1 MKKAKQNN
9 KTLKLLGKISVVVII
24 LLLSLISFAGI
35 YVKDKNAMKNVIP
48 EYKLGTDLYG
58 ARNILV
64 KVDDSTTTK
73 KYDSNGNL
81 VENSSEKDENNENI
95 TEVEEKVNSDELRTA
110 ENYETVKNIIEARLK
125 YMNVEDYLLRFDEST
140 GNISLEVPEDSST
153 DYIAQYTITKG
164 EFKIVDN
171 DTSEVLLSNADLKEA
186 KVQYST
192 STSGT
197 TVYLTIEFNKDAV
210 EKLKN
215 ISNTYISSTDAEGK
229 TTTKK
234 VKMTLDDSTIISTY
248 FQEEISTGII
258 QLSMGTS
265 TNTSEIQSNIQSA
278 SNMAVLLNTEPM
290 PLTYTMET
298 NRFVYSD
305 ITAETLKIV
314 IVGLCI
320 VALIM
325 AICMVIKFKKNGLM
339 GVIADIGFTAVLLL
353 AIRYGNVEISLAGI
367 FAIAIAVIVEYIV
380 TGLILNE
387 YSKKCEKE
395 ILIKN
400 IKHLMGRIAI
410 CLVPFV
416 VMAVTFAL
424 ISWEEIASIGMILFW
439 AIIIMIIYN
448 TLMLVLKIFESNNG
462 NEKNKKE
469 SNHDS
474 KKTTMKK
481 VIQILLICLIIA
493 GTIVTATV
501 GFNVGLKYSEH
512 DEISI
517 NVGSK
522 FNVADIKATAKEV
535 FGNSNVLVQQV
546 ELYKDM
552 VQITVKE
559 ATEEQITTLKDKINE
574 KYKIENQLT
583 DIKVVHIPNVRL
595 RNIIKPYILPLS
607 IVSIITIVFAMI
619 AFRKLGVLRVAYEMA
634 ISIVAPQAIL
644 ASFYAVTRIPVNR
657 LTTIIAI
664 MIFIISITLP
674 MVKLDKEKEDKL
686 NKDKKYNKI

>member
-81 VENSSEKDENNENI
+81 VENSSDKDENNENI

-140 GNISLEVPEDSST
+140 GNISLEVPENSST

-265 TNTSEIQSNIQSA
+265 TNISEIQSNIQSA
-278 SNMAVLLNTEPM
+278 SNMAVLLNIDPM

-474 KKTTMKK
+474 KK
-481 VIQILLICLIIA
+481 
-493 GTIVTATV
+493 
-501 GFNVGLKYSEH
+501 
-512 DEISI
+512 
-517 NVGSK
+517 
-522 FNVADIKATAKEV
+522 AD
-535 FGNSNVLVQQV
+535 
-546 ELYKDM
+546 
-552 VQITVKE
+552 
-559 ATEEQITTLKDKINE
+559 
-574 KYKIENQLT
+574 
-583 DIKVVHIPNVRL
+583 
-595 RNIIKPYILPLS
+595 
-607 IVSIITIVFAMI
+607 
-619 AFRKLGVLRVAYEMA
+619 
-634 ISIVAPQAIL
+634 
-644 ASFYAVTRIPVNR
+644 
-657 LTTIIAI
+657 
-664 MIFIISITLP
+664 
-674 MVKLDKEKEDKL
+674 
-686 NKDKKYNKI
+686 NK

>member
-81 VENSSEKDENNENI
+81 VENSSEKNENNENI

-140 GNISLEVPEDSST
+140 GNISLEVPENSNT

-234 VKMTLDDSTIISTY
+234 IKMTLDDSTIISTY

-278 SNMAVLLNTEPM
+278 SNMAVLLNTDPM

-314 IVGLCI
+314 IVVLCI

-387 YSKKCEKE
+387 YSKKYEKE

-474 KKTTMKK
+474 KK
-481 VIQILLICLIIA
+481 
-493 GTIVTATV
+493 
-501 GFNVGLKYSEH
+501 
-512 DEISI
+512 
-517 NVGSK
+517 
-522 FNVADIKATAKEV
+522 AD
-535 FGNSNVLVQQV
+535 
-546 ELYKDM
+546 
-552 VQITVKE
+552 
-559 ATEEQITTLKDKINE
+559 
-574 KYKIENQLT
+574 
-583 DIKVVHIPNVRL
+583 
-595 RNIIKPYILPLS
+595 
-607 IVSIITIVFAMI
+607 
-619 AFRKLGVLRVAYEMA
+619 
-634 ISIVAPQAIL
+634 
-644 ASFYAVTRIPVNR
+644 
-657 LTTIIAI
+657 
-664 MIFIISITLP
+664 
-674 MVKLDKEKEDKL
+674 
-686 NKDKKYNKI
+686 NK

>member
-81 VENSSEKDENNENI
+81 VENSSDKDENNENI

-140 GNISLEVPEDSST
+140 GNISLEVPENSNT

-234 VKMTLDDSTIISTY
+234 IKMTLDDSTIISTY

-278 SNMAVLLNTEPM
+278 SNMAVLLNTDPM

-314 IVGLCI
+314 IVVLCI

-339 GVIADIGFTAVLLL
+339 GVIADIGFSAVLLL

-380 TGLILNE
+380 TELILNE

-474 KKTTMKK
+474 KK
-481 VIQILLICLIIA
+481 
-493 GTIVTATV
+493 
-501 GFNVGLKYSEH
+501 
-512 DEISI
+512 
-517 NVGSK
+517 
-522 FNVADIKATAKEV
+522 AD
-535 FGNSNVLVQQV
+535 
-546 ELYKDM
+546 
-552 VQITVKE
+552 
-559 ATEEQITTLKDKINE
+559 
-574 KYKIENQLT
+574 
-583 DIKVVHIPNVRL
+583 
-595 RNIIKPYILPLS
+595 
-607 IVSIITIVFAMI
+607 
-619 AFRKLGVLRVAYEMA
+619 
-634 ISIVAPQAIL
+634 
-644 ASFYAVTRIPVNR
+644 
-657 LTTIIAI
+657 
-664 MIFIISITLP
+664 
-674 MVKLDKEKEDKL
+674 
-686 NKDKKYNKI
+686 NK

>member
-81 VENSSEKDENNENI
+81 VENSSDKDENNENI

-140 GNISLEVPEDSST
+140 GNISLEVPENSNT

-278 SNMAVLLNTEPM
+278 SNMAVLLNTDPM

-448 TLMLVLKIFESNNG
+448 TLMLVLKIFESNNE

-474 KKTTMKK
+474 KK
-481 VIQILLICLIIA
+481 
-493 GTIVTATV
+493 
-501 GFNVGLKYSEH
+501 
-512 DEISI
+512 
-517 NVGSK
+517 
-522 FNVADIKATAKEV
+522 AD
-535 FGNSNVLVQQV
+535 
-546 ELYKDM
+546 
-552 VQITVKE
+552 
-559 ATEEQITTLKDKINE
+559 
-574 KYKIENQLT
+574 
-583 DIKVVHIPNVRL
+583 
-595 RNIIKPYILPLS
+595 
-607 IVSIITIVFAMI
+607 
-619 AFRKLGVLRVAYEMA
+619 
-634 ISIVAPQAIL
+634 
-644 ASFYAVTRIPVNR
+644 
-657 LTTIIAI
+657 
-664 MIFIISITLP
+664 
-674 MVKLDKEKEDKL
+674 
-686 NKDKKYNKI
+686 NK

>member
-81 VENSSEKDENNENI
+81 VENSSDKDENNENI
-95 TEVEEKVNSDELRTA
+95 TEVEEKVNPDELRTA

-140 GNISLEVPEDSST
+140 GNISLEVPENSST

-278 SNMAVLLNTEPM
+278 SNMAVLLNTDPM

-320 VALIM
+320 IALIM

-448 TLMLVLKIFESNNG
+448 TLMLVLKIFESNNE

-474 KKTTMKK
+474 KK
-481 VIQILLICLIIA
+481 
-493 GTIVTATV
+493 
-501 GFNVGLKYSEH
+501 
-512 DEISI
+512 
-517 NVGSK
+517 
-522 FNVADIKATAKEV
+522 AD
-535 FGNSNVLVQQV
+535 
-546 ELYKDM
+546 
-552 VQITVKE
+552 
-559 ATEEQITTLKDKINE
+559 
-574 KYKIENQLT
+574 
-583 DIKVVHIPNVRL
+583 
-595 RNIIKPYILPLS
+595 
-607 IVSIITIVFAMI
+607 
-619 AFRKLGVLRVAYEMA
+619 
-634 ISIVAPQAIL
+634 
-644 ASFYAVTRIPVNR
+644 
-657 LTTIIAI
+657 
-664 MIFIISITLP
+664 
-674 MVKLDKEKEDKL
+674 
-686 NKDKKYNKI
+686 NK

>member
-9 KTLKLLGKISVVVII
+9 TTLKLLGKISVVVII

-58 ARNILV
+58 ARNILI

-73 KYDSNGNL
+73 KYDSDGNL
-81 VENSSEKDENNENI
+81 VEDNSNENESEENL
-95 TEVEEKVNSDELRTA
+95 TEVEEKINPEELRTA
-110 ENYETVKNIIEARLK
+110 DNYKAVKDIIEARLK
-125 YMNVEDYLLRFDEST
+125 YMNVENYLLRFDEST
-140 GNISLEVPEDSST
+140 GDISLEVPENTST

-171 DTSEVLLSNADLKEA
+171 DTSEVLLSNSDLKDA

-192 STSGT
+192 GTSGT
-197 TVYLTIEFNKDAV
+197 TVYLTIELKKDSI

-215 ISNTYISSTDAEGK
+215 ISNTYVSTTDAEGN

-234 VKMTLDDSTIISTY
+234 IKMMLDDSTIISTY

-278 SNMAVLLNTEPM
+278 SNMAVLLNTDPM

-474 KKTTMKK
+474 KK
-481 VIQILLICLIIA
+481 
-493 GTIVTATV
+493 
-501 GFNVGLKYSEH
+501 
-512 DEISI
+512 
-517 NVGSK
+517 
-522 FNVADIKATAKEV
+522 AD
-535 FGNSNVLVQQV
+535 
-546 ELYKDM
+546 
-552 VQITVKE
+552 
-559 ATEEQITTLKDKINE
+559 
-574 KYKIENQLT
+574 
-583 DIKVVHIPNVRL
+583 
-595 RNIIKPYILPLS
+595 
-607 IVSIITIVFAMI
+607 
-619 AFRKLGVLRVAYEMA
+619 
-634 ISIVAPQAIL
+634 
-644 ASFYAVTRIPVNR
+644 
-657 LTTIIAI
+657 
-664 MIFIISITLP
+664 
-674 MVKLDKEKEDKL
+674 
-686 NKDKKYNKI
+686 NK

>member
-1 MKKAKQNN
+1 MEENKLKKAKQNN

-81 VENSSEKDENNENI
+81 VENSSDKDENNENI

-140 GNISLEVPEDSST
+140 GNISLEVPENSST

-474 KKTTMKK
+474 KK
-481 VIQILLICLIIA
+481 
-493 GTIVTATV
+493 
-501 GFNVGLKYSEH
+501 
-512 DEISI
+512 
-517 NVGSK
+517 
-522 FNVADIKATAKEV
+522 AD
-535 FGNSNVLVQQV
+535 
-546 ELYKDM
+546 
-552 VQITVKE
+552 
-559 ATEEQITTLKDKINE
+559 
-574 KYKIENQLT
+574 
-583 DIKVVHIPNVRL
+583 
-595 RNIIKPYILPLS
+595 
-607 IVSIITIVFAMI
+607 
-619 AFRKLGVLRVAYEMA
+619 
-634 ISIVAPQAIL
+634 
-644 ASFYAVTRIPVNR
+644 
-657 LTTIIAI
+657 
-664 MIFIISITLP
+664 
-674 MVKLDKEKEDKL
+674 
-686 NKDKKYNKI
+686 NK

>member
-81 VENSSEKDENNENI
+81 VENSSDKDENNENI
-95 TEVEEKVNSDELRTA
+95 TEVEEKVNPDELRTA

-140 GNISLEVPEDSST
+140 GNISLEVPENSST

-278 SNMAVLLNTEPM
+278 SNMAVLLNTDPM

-325 AICMVIKFKKNGLM
+325 VICMVIKFKKNGLM

-448 TLMLVLKIFESNNG
+448 TLMLVLKIFESNNE

-474 KKTTMKK
+474 KK
-481 VIQILLICLIIA
+481 
-493 GTIVTATV
+493 
-501 GFNVGLKYSEH
+501 
-512 DEISI
+512 
-517 NVGSK
+517 
-522 FNVADIKATAKEV
+522 AD
-535 FGNSNVLVQQV
+535 
-546 ELYKDM
+546 
-552 VQITVKE
+552 
-559 ATEEQITTLKDKINE
+559 
-574 KYKIENQLT
+574 
-583 DIKVVHIPNVRL
+583 
-595 RNIIKPYILPLS
+595 
-607 IVSIITIVFAMI
+607 
-619 AFRKLGVLRVAYEMA
+619 
-634 ISIVAPQAIL
+634 
-644 ASFYAVTRIPVNR
+644 
-657 LTTIIAI
+657 
-664 MIFIISITLP
+664 
-674 MVKLDKEKEDKL
+674 
-686 NKDKKYNKI
+686 NK

>member
-81 VENSSEKDENNENI
+81 VENSSDKDENNENI
-95 TEVEEKVNSDELRTA
+95 TEVEEKVNPDELRTA

-140 GNISLEVPEDSST
+140 GNISLEVPENSST

-229 TTTKK
+229 ATTKK
-234 VKMTLDDSTIISTY
+234 IKMTLDDSTIISTY

-278 SNMAVLLNTEPM
+278 SNMAVLLNTDPM

-448 TLMLVLKIFESNNG
+448 TLMLVLKIFESNNE

-474 KKTTMKK
+474 KK
-481 VIQILLICLIIA
+481 
-493 GTIVTATV
+493 
-501 GFNVGLKYSEH
+501 
-512 DEISI
+512 
-517 NVGSK
+517 
-522 FNVADIKATAKEV
+522 AD
-535 FGNSNVLVQQV
+535 
-546 ELYKDM
+546 
-552 VQITVKE
+552 
-559 ATEEQITTLKDKINE
+559 
-574 KYKIENQLT
+574 
-583 DIKVVHIPNVRL
+583 
-595 RNIIKPYILPLS
+595 
-607 IVSIITIVFAMI
+607 
-619 AFRKLGVLRVAYEMA
+619 
-634 ISIVAPQAIL
+634 
-644 ASFYAVTRIPVNR
+644 
-657 LTTIIAI
+657 
-664 MIFIISITLP
+664 
-674 MVKLDKEKEDKL
+674 
-686 NKDKKYNKI
+686 NK

>member
-81 VENSSEKDENNENI
+81 VENSSDKDENNENI
-95 TEVEEKVNSDELRTA
+95 TEVEEKVNLDELRTA

-140 GNISLEVPEDSST
+140 GNISLEVPENSST

-278 SNMAVLLNTEPM
+278 SNMAVLLNTDPM

-387 YSKKCEKE
+387 YSKKYEKE

-474 KKTTMKK
+474 KK
-481 VIQILLICLIIA
+481 
-493 GTIVTATV
+493 
-501 GFNVGLKYSEH
+501 
-512 DEISI
+512 
-517 NVGSK
+517 
-522 FNVADIKATAKEV
+522 AD
-535 FGNSNVLVQQV
+535 
-546 ELYKDM
+546 
-552 VQITVKE
+552 
-559 ATEEQITTLKDKINE
+559 
-574 KYKIENQLT
+574 
-583 DIKVVHIPNVRL
+583 
-595 RNIIKPYILPLS
+595 
-607 IVSIITIVFAMI
+607 
-619 AFRKLGVLRVAYEMA
+619 
-634 ISIVAPQAIL
+634 
-644 ASFYAVTRIPVNR
+644 
-657 LTTIIAI
+657 
-664 MIFIISITLP
+664 
-674 MVKLDKEKEDKL
+674 
-686 NKDKKYNKI
+686 NK

>member
-81 VENSSEKDENNENI
+81 VENSSDKDENNENI

-140 GNISLEVPEDSST
+140 GNISLEVPENSST

-387 YSKKCEKE
+387 YSKKYEKE

-474 KKTTMKK
+474 KK
-481 VIQILLICLIIA
+481 
-493 GTIVTATV
+493 
-501 GFNVGLKYSEH
+501 
-512 DEISI
+512 
-517 NVGSK
+517 
-522 FNVADIKATAKEV
+522 AD
-535 FGNSNVLVQQV
+535 
-546 ELYKDM
+546 
-552 VQITVKE
+552 
-559 ATEEQITTLKDKINE
+559 
-574 KYKIENQLT
+574 
-583 DIKVVHIPNVRL
+583 
-595 RNIIKPYILPLS
+595 
-607 IVSIITIVFAMI
+607 
-619 AFRKLGVLRVAYEMA
+619 
-634 ISIVAPQAIL
+634 
-644 ASFYAVTRIPVNR
+644 
-657 LTTIIAI
+657 
-664 MIFIISITLP
+664 
-674 MVKLDKEKEDKL
+674 
-686 NKDKKYNKI
+686 NK

>member
-81 VENSSEKDENNENI
+81 VENSSDKDENNENI

-140 GNISLEVPEDSST
+140 GNISLEVPENSNT

-234 VKMTLDDSTIISTY
+234 IKMTLDDSTIISTY

-278 SNMAVLLNTEPM
+278 SNMAGLLNTDPM

-314 IVGLCI
+314 IVVLCI

-387 YSKKCEKE
+387 YSKKYEKE

-416 VMAVTFAL
+416 VMAGTFAL

-474 KKTTMKK
+474 KK
-481 VIQILLICLIIA
+481 
-493 GTIVTATV
+493 
-501 GFNVGLKYSEH
+501 
-512 DEISI
+512 
-517 NVGSK
+517 
-522 FNVADIKATAKEV
+522 AD
-535 FGNSNVLVQQV
+535 
-546 ELYKDM
+546 
-552 VQITVKE
+552 
-559 ATEEQITTLKDKINE
+559 
-574 KYKIENQLT
+574 
-583 DIKVVHIPNVRL
+583 
-595 RNIIKPYILPLS
+595 
-607 IVSIITIVFAMI
+607 
-619 AFRKLGVLRVAYEMA
+619 
-634 ISIVAPQAIL
+634 
-644 ASFYAVTRIPVNR
+644 
-657 LTTIIAI
+657 
-664 MIFIISITLP
+664 
-674 MVKLDKEKEDKL
+674 
-686 NKDKKYNKI
+686 NK

>member
-81 VENSSEKDENNENI
+81 LENSSDKDENNENI
-95 TEVEEKVNSDELRTA
+95 TEVEEKVNPDELRPA

-140 GNISLEVPEDSST
+140 GNISLEVPENSST

-234 VKMTLDDSTIISTY
+234 IKMTLDDSTIISTY

-278 SNMAVLLNTEPM
+278 SNMAVLLNTDPM

-314 IVGLCI
+314 IVWLCI

-448 TLMLVLKIFESNNG
+448 TLMLVLKIFESNNE

-474 KKTTMKK
+474 KK
-481 VIQILLICLIIA
+481 
-493 GTIVTATV
+493 
-501 GFNVGLKYSEH
+501 
-512 DEISI
+512 
-517 NVGSK
+517 
-522 FNVADIKATAKEV
+522 AD
-535 FGNSNVLVQQV
+535 
-546 ELYKDM
+546 
-552 VQITVKE
+552 
-559 ATEEQITTLKDKINE
+559 
-574 KYKIENQLT
+574 
-583 DIKVVHIPNVRL
+583 
-595 RNIIKPYILPLS
+595 
-607 IVSIITIVFAMI
+607 
-619 AFRKLGVLRVAYEMA
+619 
-634 ISIVAPQAIL
+634 
-644 ASFYAVTRIPVNR
+644 
-657 LTTIIAI
+657 
-664 MIFIISITLP
+664 
-674 MVKLDKEKEDKL
+674 
-686 NKDKKYNKI
+686 NK

>member
-81 VENSSEKDENNENI
+81 VENSSEKNENNENI

-140 GNISLEVPEDSST
+140 GNISLEVPENSST

-278 SNMAVLLNTEPM
+278 SNMAVLLNTDPM

-387 YSKKCEKE
+387 YSKKYEKE

-474 KKTTMKK
+474 KK
-481 VIQILLICLIIA
+481 
-493 GTIVTATV
+493 
-501 GFNVGLKYSEH
+501 
-512 DEISI
+512 
-517 NVGSK
+517 
-522 FNVADIKATAKEV
+522 AD
-535 FGNSNVLVQQV
+535 
-546 ELYKDM
+546 
-552 VQITVKE
+552 
-559 ATEEQITTLKDKINE
+559 
-574 KYKIENQLT
+574 
-583 DIKVVHIPNVRL
+583 
-595 RNIIKPYILPLS
+595 
-607 IVSIITIVFAMI
+607 
-619 AFRKLGVLRVAYEMA
+619 
-634 ISIVAPQAIL
+634 
-644 ASFYAVTRIPVNR
+644 
-657 LTTIIAI
+657 
-664 MIFIISITLP
+664 
-674 MVKLDKEKEDKL
+674 
-686 NKDKKYNKI
+686 NK

>member
-9 KTLKLLGKISVVVII
+9 KTLKLLGKISTIVII
-24 LLLSLISFAGI
+24 LLLSLISFVGI
-35 YVKDKNAMKNVIP
+35 YVKDKNTMKNVIP
-48 EYKLGTDLYG
+48 EYKLGTDLHG

-73 KYDSNGNL
+73 KYDSDGNL
-81 VENSSEKDENNENI
+81 VKDSSDGDENNENI
-95 TEVEEKVNSDELRTA
+95 TEVEEKVNPDELRTA
-110 ENYETVKNIIEARLK
+110 DNYEAVKNIIEARLK
-125 YMNVEDYLLRFDEST
+125 YMKVEDYLLRFDEST
-140 GNISLEVPEDSST
+140 GDISLEVPENSST

-278 SNMAVLLNTEPM
+278 SNMAVLLNTDPM

-474 KKTTMKK
+474 KK
-481 VIQILLICLIIA
+481 
-493 GTIVTATV
+493 
-501 GFNVGLKYSEH
+501 
-512 DEISI
+512 
-517 NVGSK
+517 
-522 FNVADIKATAKEV
+522 AD
-535 FGNSNVLVQQV
+535 
-546 ELYKDM
+546 
-552 VQITVKE
+552 
-559 ATEEQITTLKDKINE
+559 
-574 KYKIENQLT
+574 
-583 DIKVVHIPNVRL
+583 
-595 RNIIKPYILPLS
+595 
-607 IVSIITIVFAMI
+607 
-619 AFRKLGVLRVAYEMA
+619 
-634 ISIVAPQAIL
+634 
-644 ASFYAVTRIPVNR
+644 
-657 LTTIIAI
+657 
-664 MIFIISITLP
+664 
-674 MVKLDKEKEDKL
+674 
-686 NKDKKYNKI
+686 NK

>member
-48 EYKLGTDLYG
+48 EYKLGIDLYG

-140 GNISLEVPEDSST
+140 GNISLEVPENSST

-387 YSKKCEKE
+387 YSKKYEKE

-474 KKTTMKK
+474 KK
-481 VIQILLICLIIA
+481 
-493 GTIVTATV
+493 
-501 GFNVGLKYSEH
+501 
-512 DEISI
+512 
-517 NVGSK
+517 
-522 FNVADIKATAKEV
+522 AD
-535 FGNSNVLVQQV
+535 
-546 ELYKDM
+546 
-552 VQITVKE
+552 
-559 ATEEQITTLKDKINE
+559 
-574 KYKIENQLT
+574 
-583 DIKVVHIPNVRL
+583 
-595 RNIIKPYILPLS
+595 
-607 IVSIITIVFAMI
+607 
-619 AFRKLGVLRVAYEMA
+619 
-634 ISIVAPQAIL
+634 
-644 ASFYAVTRIPVNR
+644 
-657 LTTIIAI
+657 
-664 MIFIISITLP
+664 
-674 MVKLDKEKEDKL
+674 
-686 NKDKKYNKI
+686 NK

>member
-95 TEVEEKVNSDELRTA
+95 TEVEEKVNPDELRTA

-140 GNISLEVPEDSST
+140 GNISLEVPENSST

-278 SNMAVLLNTEPM
+278 SNMAVLLNTDPM

-474 KKTTMKK
+474 KK
-481 VIQILLICLIIA
+481 
-493 GTIVTATV
+493 
-501 GFNVGLKYSEH
+501 
-512 DEISI
+512 
-517 NVGSK
+517 
-522 FNVADIKATAKEV
+522 AD
-535 FGNSNVLVQQV
+535 
-546 ELYKDM
+546 
-552 VQITVKE
+552 
-559 ATEEQITTLKDKINE
+559 
-574 KYKIENQLT
+574 
-583 DIKVVHIPNVRL
+583 
-595 RNIIKPYILPLS
+595 
-607 IVSIITIVFAMI
+607 
-619 AFRKLGVLRVAYEMA
+619 
-634 ISIVAPQAIL
+634 
-644 ASFYAVTRIPVNR
+644 
-657 LTTIIAI
+657 
-664 MIFIISITLP
+664 
-674 MVKLDKEKEDKL
+674 
-686 NKDKKYNKI
+686 NK

>member
-140 GNISLEVPEDSST
+140 GNISLEVPENSST

-290 PLTYTMET
+290 PLTCTMET

-387 YSKKCEKE
+387 YSKKYEKE

-448 TLMLVLKIFESNNG
+448 TLMLVLKIFESNNE

-474 KKTTMKK
+474 KK
-481 VIQILLICLIIA
+481 
-493 GTIVTATV
+493 
-501 GFNVGLKYSEH
+501 
-512 DEISI
+512 
-517 NVGSK
+517 
-522 FNVADIKATAKEV
+522 AD
-535 FGNSNVLVQQV
+535 
-546 ELYKDM
+546 
-552 VQITVKE
+552 
-559 ATEEQITTLKDKINE
+559 
-574 KYKIENQLT
+574 
-583 DIKVVHIPNVRL
+583 
-595 RNIIKPYILPLS
+595 
-607 IVSIITIVFAMI
+607 
-619 AFRKLGVLRVAYEMA
+619 
-634 ISIVAPQAIL
+634 
-644 ASFYAVTRIPVNR
+644 
-657 LTTIIAI
+657 
-664 MIFIISITLP
+664 
-674 MVKLDKEKEDKL
+674 
-686 NKDKKYNKI
+686 NK

>member
-81 VENSSEKDENNENI
+81 VENSSDKDENNENI

-140 GNISLEVPEDSST
+140 GNISLEVPENSNT

-234 VKMTLDDSTIISTY
+234 IKMTLDDSTIISTY

-278 SNMAVLLNTEPM
+278 SNMAVLLNTDPM

-305 ITAETLKIV
+305 ITADTLKIV
-314 IVGLCI
+314 IVVLCI

-387 YSKKCEKE
+387 YSKKYEKE

-474 KKTTMKK
+474 KK
-481 VIQILLICLIIA
+481 
-493 GTIVTATV
+493 
-501 GFNVGLKYSEH
+501 
-512 DEISI
+512 
-517 NVGSK
+517 
-522 FNVADIKATAKEV
+522 AD
-535 FGNSNVLVQQV
+535 
-546 ELYKDM
+546 
-552 VQITVKE
+552 
-559 ATEEQITTLKDKINE
+559 
-574 KYKIENQLT
+574 
-583 DIKVVHIPNVRL
+583 
-595 RNIIKPYILPLS
+595 
-607 IVSIITIVFAMI
+607 
-619 AFRKLGVLRVAYEMA
+619 
-634 ISIVAPQAIL
+634 
-644 ASFYAVTRIPVNR
+644 
-657 LTTIIAI
+657 
-664 MIFIISITLP
+664 
-674 MVKLDKEKEDKL
+674 
-686 NKDKKYNKI
+686 NK

>member
-9 KTLKLLGKISVVVII
+9 KALKLLGKISTIVII
-24 LLLSLISFAGI
+24 LLLSLISFVGI
-35 YVKDKNAMKNVIP
+35 YVKDKNTMKNLIP
-48 EYKLGTDLYG
+48 EYKLGTDLHG

-81 VENSSEKDENNENI
+81 VENSSNKDENNENI
-95 TEVEEKVNSDELRTA
+95 TEVKEKVNPDELRTA

-140 GNISLEVPEDSST
+140 GNISLEVPENSST
-153 DYIAQYTITKG
+153 DYIAQYAITKG

-171 DTSEVLLSNADLKEA
+171 DTSEVLLSNEDLKEA

-234 VKMTLDDSTIISTY
+234 IKMTLDGSTIISTY

-265 TNTSEIQSNIQSA
+265 TNTSE
-278 SNMAVLLNTEPM
+278 
-290 PLTYTMET
+290 T

-314 IVGLCI
+314 IIGLCI

-353 AIRYGNVEISLAGI
+353 AVRYGNVEISLAGI
-367 FAIAIAVIVEYIV
+367 FAIAVAVVIEYII
-380 TGLILNE
+380 TMLILNE
-387 YSKKCEKE
+387 YSKECEKE

-400 IKHLMGRIAI
+400 VKHLMGKIAI
-410 CLVPFV
+410 CLIPV
-416 VMAVTFAL
+416 VVTAVTFAL
-424 ISWEEIASIGMILFW
+424 INWEEIASIGMILFW

-448 TLMLVLKIFESNNG
+448 TLMLVLKIFESNNE

-474 KKTTMKK
+474 KK
-481 VIQILLICLIIA
+481 
-493 GTIVTATV
+493 
-501 GFNVGLKYSEH
+501 
-512 DEISI
+512 
-517 NVGSK
+517 
-522 FNVADIKATAKEV
+522 AD
-535 FGNSNVLVQQV
+535 
-546 ELYKDM
+546 
-552 VQITVKE
+552 
-559 ATEEQITTLKDKINE
+559 
-574 KYKIENQLT
+574 
-583 DIKVVHIPNVRL
+583 
-595 RNIIKPYILPLS
+595 
-607 IVSIITIVFAMI
+607 
-619 AFRKLGVLRVAYEMA
+619 
-634 ISIVAPQAIL
+634 
-644 ASFYAVTRIPVNR
+644 
-657 LTTIIAI
+657 
-664 MIFIISITLP
+664 
-674 MVKLDKEKEDKL
+674 
-686 NKDKKYNKI
+686 NK

>member
-81 VENSSEKDENNENI
+81 VENSSDKDENNENI

-140 GNISLEVPEDSST
+140 GNISLEVPENSST

-171 DTSEVLLSNADLKEA
+171 DTSEVLLSNSDLKEA

-234 VKMTLDDSTIISTY
+234 IKMTLDDSTIISTY

-278 SNMAVLLNTEPM
+278 SNMAVLLNTDPM

-325 AICMVIKFKKNGLM
+325 AICMVIKL
-339 GVIADIGFTAVLLL
+339 
-353 AIRYGNVEISLAGI
+353 SLI
-367 FAIAIAVIVEYIV
+367 
-380 TGLILNE
+380 
-387 YSKKCEKE
+387 
-395 ILIKN
+395 
-400 IKHLMGRIAI
+400 
-410 CLVPFV
+410 
-416 VMAVTFAL
+416 
-424 ISWEEIASIGMILFW
+424 
-439 AIIIMIIYN
+439 
-448 TLMLVLKIFESNNG
+448 
-462 NEKNKKE
+462 
-469 SNHDS
+469 
-474 KKTTMKK
+474 
-481 VIQILLICLIIA
+481 
-493 GTIVTATV
+493 
-501 GFNVGLKYSEH
+501 
-512 DEISI
+512 
-517 NVGSK
+517 
-522 FNVADIKATAKEV
+522 
-535 FGNSNVLVQQV
+535 
-546 ELYKDM
+546 
-552 VQITVKE
+552 
-559 ATEEQITTLKDKINE
+559 
-574 KYKIENQLT
+574 
-583 DIKVVHIPNVRL
+583 HI
-595 RNIIKPYILPLS
+595 
-607 IVSIITIVFAMI
+607 
-619 AFRKLGVLRVAYEMA
+619 
-634 ISIVAPQAIL
+634 
-644 ASFYAVTRIPVNR
+644 
-657 LTTIIAI
+657 
-664 MIFIISITLP
+664 
-674 MVKLDKEKEDKL
+674 
-686 NKDKKYNKI
+686 

>member
-81 VENSSEKDENNENI
+81 VENSSDKDENNENI
-95 TEVEEKVNSDELRTA
+95 TEVEEKVNPDELRTA

-140 GNISLEVPEDSST
+140 GNISLEVPENSST

-197 TVYLTIEFNKDAV
+197 TVYLTIEFNKDSV

-234 VKMTLDDSTIISTY
+234 IKMTLDDSTIISTY

-278 SNMAVLLNTEPM
+278 SNMAVLLNTDPM

-448 TLMLVLKIFESNNG
+448 TLMLVLKIFESNNE

-474 KKTTMKK
+474 KK
-481 VIQILLICLIIA
+481 
-493 GTIVTATV
+493 
-501 GFNVGLKYSEH
+501 
-512 DEISI
+512 
-517 NVGSK
+517 
-522 FNVADIKATAKEV
+522 AD
-535 FGNSNVLVQQV
+535 
-546 ELYKDM
+546 
-552 VQITVKE
+552 
-559 ATEEQITTLKDKINE
+559 
-574 KYKIENQLT
+574 
-583 DIKVVHIPNVRL
+583 
-595 RNIIKPYILPLS
+595 
-607 IVSIITIVFAMI
+607 
-619 AFRKLGVLRVAYEMA
+619 
-634 ISIVAPQAIL
+634 
-644 ASFYAVTRIPVNR
+644 
-657 LTTIIAI
+657 
-664 MIFIISITLP
+664 
-674 MVKLDKEKEDKL
+674 
-686 NKDKKYNKI
+686 NK

>member
-81 VENSSEKDENNENI
+81 VENSSDKDENNENI

-140 GNISLEVPEDSST
+140 GNISLEVPENSST

-278 SNMAVLLNTEPM
+278 SNMAVLLNTDPM

-387 YSKKCEKE
+387 YSKKYEKE

-448 TLMLVLKIFESNNG
+448 TLMLVLKIFESNNE

-474 KKTTMKK
+474 KK
-481 VIQILLICLIIA
+481 
-493 GTIVTATV
+493 
-501 GFNVGLKYSEH
+501 
-512 DEISI
+512 
-517 NVGSK
+517 
-522 FNVADIKATAKEV
+522 AD
-535 FGNSNVLVQQV
+535 
-546 ELYKDM
+546 
-552 VQITVKE
+552 
-559 ATEEQITTLKDKINE
+559 
-574 KYKIENQLT
+574 
-583 DIKVVHIPNVRL
+583 
-595 RNIIKPYILPLS
+595 
-607 IVSIITIVFAMI
+607 
-619 AFRKLGVLRVAYEMA
+619 
-634 ISIVAPQAIL
+634 
-644 ASFYAVTRIPVNR
+644 
-657 LTTIIAI
+657 
-664 MIFIISITLP
+664 
-674 MVKLDKEKEDKL
+674 
-686 NKDKKYNKI
+686 NK

>member
-81 VENSSEKDENNENI
+81 VENSSDKDENNENI

-140 GNISLEVPEDSST
+140 GNISLEVPENSST

-265 TNTSEIQSNIQSA
+265 TNISEIQSNIQSA
-278 SNMAVLLNTEPM
+278 SNMAVLLNTDPM

-474 KKTTMKK
+474 KK
-481 VIQILLICLIIA
+481 
-493 GTIVTATV
+493 
-501 GFNVGLKYSEH
+501 
-512 DEISI
+512 
-517 NVGSK
+517 
-522 FNVADIKATAKEV
+522 AD
-535 FGNSNVLVQQV
+535 
-546 ELYKDM
+546 
-552 VQITVKE
+552 
-559 ATEEQITTLKDKINE
+559 
-574 KYKIENQLT
+574 
-583 DIKVVHIPNVRL
+583 
-595 RNIIKPYILPLS
+595 
-607 IVSIITIVFAMI
+607 
-619 AFRKLGVLRVAYEMA
+619 
-634 ISIVAPQAIL
+634 
-644 ASFYAVTRIPVNR
+644 
-657 LTTIIAI
+657 
-664 MIFIISITLP
+664 
-674 MVKLDKEKEDKL
+674 
-686 NKDKKYNKI
+686 NK

>member
-81 VENSSEKDENNENI
+81 VENSSDKDENNENI

-140 GNISLEVPEDSST
+140 GNISLEVPENSST

-278 SNMAVLLNTEPM
+278 SNMAVLLNTDPM

-400 IKHLMGRIAI
+400 IKHLMERIAI

-474 KKTTMKK
+474 KK
-481 VIQILLICLIIA
+481 
-493 GTIVTATV
+493 
-501 GFNVGLKYSEH
+501 
-512 DEISI
+512 
-517 NVGSK
+517 
-522 FNVADIKATAKEV
+522 AD
-535 FGNSNVLVQQV
+535 
-546 ELYKDM
+546 
-552 VQITVKE
+552 
-559 ATEEQITTLKDKINE
+559 
-574 KYKIENQLT
+574 
-583 DIKVVHIPNVRL
+583 
-595 RNIIKPYILPLS
+595 
-607 IVSIITIVFAMI
+607 
-619 AFRKLGVLRVAYEMA
+619 
-634 ISIVAPQAIL
+634 
-644 ASFYAVTRIPVNR
+644 
-657 LTTIIAI
+657 
-664 MIFIISITLP
+664 
-674 MVKLDKEKEDKL
+674 
-686 NKDKKYNKI
+686 NK

>member
-81 VENSSEKDENNENI
+81 VENSSDKDENNENI
-95 TEVEEKVNSDELRTA
+95 TEVEEKVNPDELRTA

-125 YMNVEDYLLRFDEST
+125 YMNVEDYLLRFNEST
-140 GNISLEVPEDSST
+140 GNISLEVPENSST

-234 VKMTLDDSTIISTY
+234 IKMTLDDSTIISTY

-278 SNMAVLLNTEPM
+278 SNMAVLLNTDPM

-448 TLMLVLKIFESNNG
+448 TLMLVLKIFESNNE

-474 KKTTMKK
+474 KK
-481 VIQILLICLIIA
+481 
-493 GTIVTATV
+493 
-501 GFNVGLKYSEH
+501 
-512 DEISI
+512 
-517 NVGSK
+517 
-522 FNVADIKATAKEV
+522 AD
-535 FGNSNVLVQQV
+535 
-546 ELYKDM
+546 
-552 VQITVKE
+552 
-559 ATEEQITTLKDKINE
+559 
-574 KYKIENQLT
+574 
-583 DIKVVHIPNVRL
+583 
-595 RNIIKPYILPLS
+595 
-607 IVSIITIVFAMI
+607 
-619 AFRKLGVLRVAYEMA
+619 
-634 ISIVAPQAIL
+634 
-644 ASFYAVTRIPVNR
+644 
-657 LTTIIAI
+657 
-664 MIFIISITLP
+664 
-674 MVKLDKEKEDKL
+674 
-686 NKDKKYNKI
+686 NK

>member
-81 VENSSEKDENNENI
+81 VENSSDKDENNENI

-140 GNISLEVPEDSST
+140 GNISLEVPENSST

-448 TLMLVLKIFESNNG
+448 TLMLVLKIFESNNE

-474 KKTTMKK
+474 KK
-481 VIQILLICLIIA
+481 
-493 GTIVTATV
+493 
-501 GFNVGLKYSEH
+501 
-512 DEISI
+512 
-517 NVGSK
+517 
-522 FNVADIKATAKEV
+522 AD
-535 FGNSNVLVQQV
+535 
-546 ELYKDM
+546 
-552 VQITVKE
+552 
-559 ATEEQITTLKDKINE
+559 
-574 KYKIENQLT
+574 
-583 DIKVVHIPNVRL
+583 
-595 RNIIKPYILPLS
+595 
-607 IVSIITIVFAMI
+607 
-619 AFRKLGVLRVAYEMA
+619 
-634 ISIVAPQAIL
+634 
-644 ASFYAVTRIPVNR
+644 
-657 LTTIIAI
+657 
-664 MIFIISITLP
+664 
-674 MVKLDKEKEDKL
+674 
-686 NKDKKYNKI
+686 NK

>member
-81 VENSSEKDENNENI
+81 VENSSDKDENNENI

-140 GNISLEVPEDSST
+140 GNISLEVPENSST

-171 DTSEVLLSNADLKEA
+171 DTSEVLLSNSDLKEA

-234 VKMTLDDSTIISTY
+234 IKMTLDDSTIISTY

-278 SNMAVLLNTEPM
+278 SNMAVLLNTDPM

-448 TLMLVLKIFESNNG
+448 TLMLVLKIFESNNE

-474 KKTTMKK
+474 KK
-481 VIQILLICLIIA
+481 
-493 GTIVTATV
+493 
-501 GFNVGLKYSEH
+501 
-512 DEISI
+512 
-517 NVGSK
+517 
-522 FNVADIKATAKEV
+522 AD
-535 FGNSNVLVQQV
+535 
-546 ELYKDM
+546 
-552 VQITVKE
+552 
-559 ATEEQITTLKDKINE
+559 
-574 KYKIENQLT
+574 
-583 DIKVVHIPNVRL
+583 
-595 RNIIKPYILPLS
+595 
-607 IVSIITIVFAMI
+607 
-619 AFRKLGVLRVAYEMA
+619 
-634 ISIVAPQAIL
+634 
-644 ASFYAVTRIPVNR
+644 
-657 LTTIIAI
+657 
-664 MIFIISITLP
+664 
-674 MVKLDKEKEDKL
+674 
-686 NKDKKYNKI
+686 NK

>member
-81 VENSSEKDENNENI
+81 VENSSDKDENNENI
-95 TEVEEKVNSDELRTA
+95 TEVEEKVNPDELRTA

-140 GNISLEVPEDSST
+140 GNISLEVPENSST

-164 EFKIVDN
+164 EFKIADN

-234 VKMTLDDSTIISTY
+234 IKMTLDDSTIISTY

-278 SNMAVLLNTEPM
+278 SNMAVLLNTDPM

-448 TLMLVLKIFESNNG
+448 TLMLVLKIFESNNE

-474 KKTTMKK
+474 KK
-481 VIQILLICLIIA
+481 
-493 GTIVTATV
+493 
-501 GFNVGLKYSEH
+501 
-512 DEISI
+512 
-517 NVGSK
+517 
-522 FNVADIKATAKEV
+522 AD
-535 FGNSNVLVQQV
+535 
-546 ELYKDM
+546 
-552 VQITVKE
+552 
-559 ATEEQITTLKDKINE
+559 
-574 KYKIENQLT
+574 
-583 DIKVVHIPNVRL
+583 
-595 RNIIKPYILPLS
+595 
-607 IVSIITIVFAMI
+607 
-619 AFRKLGVLRVAYEMA
+619 
-634 ISIVAPQAIL
+634 
-644 ASFYAVTRIPVNR
+644 
-657 LTTIIAI
+657 
-664 MIFIISITLP
+664 
-674 MVKLDKEKEDKL
+674 
-686 NKDKKYNKI
+686 NK

>member
-73 KYDSNGNL
+73 KYDSNGNF
-81 VENSSEKDENNENI
+81 VENSSDKDENNENI
-95 TEVEEKVNSDELRTA
+95 TEVEEKVNPDELRTA

-140 GNISLEVPEDSST
+140 GNISLEVPENSST

-234 VKMTLDDSTIISTY
+234 IKMTLDDSTIISTY

-278 SNMAVLLNTEPM
+278 SNMAVLLNTDPM

-314 IVGLCI
+314 IVWLCI

-448 TLMLVLKIFESNNG
+448 TLMLVLKIFESNNE

-474 KKTTMKK
+474 KK
-481 VIQILLICLIIA
+481 
-493 GTIVTATV
+493 
-501 GFNVGLKYSEH
+501 
-512 DEISI
+512 
-517 NVGSK
+517 
-522 FNVADIKATAKEV
+522 AD
-535 FGNSNVLVQQV
+535 
-546 ELYKDM
+546 
-552 VQITVKE
+552 
-559 ATEEQITTLKDKINE
+559 
-574 KYKIENQLT
+574 
-583 DIKVVHIPNVRL
+583 
-595 RNIIKPYILPLS
+595 
-607 IVSIITIVFAMI
+607 
-619 AFRKLGVLRVAYEMA
+619 
-634 ISIVAPQAIL
+634 
-644 ASFYAVTRIPVNR
+644 
-657 LTTIIAI
+657 
-664 MIFIISITLP
+664 
-674 MVKLDKEKEDKL
+674 
-686 NKDKKYNKI
+686 NK

>member
-81 VENSSEKDENNENI
+81 VENSSDKDENNENI

-140 GNISLEVPEDSST
+140 GNISLEVPENSST

-400 IKHLMGRIAI
+400 IKYLMGRIAI

-474 KKTTMKK
+474 KK
-481 VIQILLICLIIA
+481 
-493 GTIVTATV
+493 
-501 GFNVGLKYSEH
+501 
-512 DEISI
+512 
-517 NVGSK
+517 
-522 FNVADIKATAKEV
+522 AD
-535 FGNSNVLVQQV
+535 
-546 ELYKDM
+546 
-552 VQITVKE
+552 
-559 ATEEQITTLKDKINE
+559 
-574 KYKIENQLT
+574 
-583 DIKVVHIPNVRL
+583 
-595 RNIIKPYILPLS
+595 
-607 IVSIITIVFAMI
+607 
-619 AFRKLGVLRVAYEMA
+619 
-634 ISIVAPQAIL
+634 
-644 ASFYAVTRIPVNR
+644 
-657 LTTIIAI
+657 
-664 MIFIISITLP
+664 
-674 MVKLDKEKEDKL
+674 
-686 NKDKKYNKI
+686 NK

>member
-81 VENSSEKDENNENI
+81 VENSSEKNENNENI

-140 GNISLEVPEDSST
+140 GNISLEVPENSST

-278 SNMAVLLNTEPM
+278 SNMAVLLNTDPM
-290 PLTYTMET
+290 PLTYKMET

-325 AICMVIKFKKNGLM
+325 SICMVIKFKKNGLM

-387 YSKKCEKE
+387 YSKKYEKE

-474 KKTTMKK
+474 KK
-481 VIQILLICLIIA
+481 
-493 GTIVTATV
+493 
-501 GFNVGLKYSEH
+501 
-512 DEISI
+512 
-517 NVGSK
+517 
-522 FNVADIKATAKEV
+522 AD
-535 FGNSNVLVQQV
+535 
-546 ELYKDM
+546 
-552 VQITVKE
+552 
-559 ATEEQITTLKDKINE
+559 
-574 KYKIENQLT
+574 
-583 DIKVVHIPNVRL
+583 
-595 RNIIKPYILPLS
+595 
-607 IVSIITIVFAMI
+607 
-619 AFRKLGVLRVAYEMA
+619 
-634 ISIVAPQAIL
+634 
-644 ASFYAVTRIPVNR
+644 
-657 LTTIIAI
+657 
-664 MIFIISITLP
+664 
-674 MVKLDKEKEDKL
+674 
-686 NKDKKYNKI
+686 NK

>member
-81 VENSSEKDENNENI
+81 VENSSDKDENNENI

-140 GNISLEVPEDSST
+140 GNISLEVPENSST

-278 SNMAVLLNTEPM
+278 SNMAVLLNTDPM

-387 YSKKCEKE
+387 YSKKYEKE

-469 SNHDS
+469 S
-474 KKTTMKK
+474 KK
-481 VIQILLICLIIA
+481 
-493 GTIVTATV
+493 
-501 GFNVGLKYSEH
+501 
-512 DEISI
+512 
-517 NVGSK
+517 
-522 FNVADIKATAKEV
+522 AD
-535 FGNSNVLVQQV
+535 
-546 ELYKDM
+546 
-552 VQITVKE
+552 
-559 ATEEQITTLKDKINE
+559 
-574 KYKIENQLT
+574 
-583 DIKVVHIPNVRL
+583 
-595 RNIIKPYILPLS
+595 
-607 IVSIITIVFAMI
+607 
-619 AFRKLGVLRVAYEMA
+619 
-634 ISIVAPQAIL
+634 
-644 ASFYAVTRIPVNR
+644 
-657 LTTIIAI
+657 
-664 MIFIISITLP
+664 
-674 MVKLDKEKEDKL
+674 
-686 NKDKKYNKI
+686 NK

>member
-1 MKKAKQNN
+1 MEENKLKKAKQNN

-81 VENSSEKDENNENI
+81 VENSSEKNENNENI

-140 GNISLEVPEDSST
+140 GNISLEVPENSST

-278 SNMAVLLNTEPM
+278 SNMAVLLNTDPM
-290 PLTYTMET
+290 PLTYKMET

-325 AICMVIKFKKNGLM
+325 SICMVIKFKKNGLM

-387 YSKKCEKE
+387 YSKK
-395 ILIKN
+395 
-400 IKHLMGRIAI
+400 
-410 CLVPFV
+410 
-416 VMAVTFAL
+416 
-424 ISWEEIASIGMILFW
+424 
-439 AIIIMIIYN
+439 
-448 TLMLVLKIFESNNG
+448 
-462 NEKNKKE
+462 
-469 SNHDS
+469 
-474 KKTTMKK
+474 
-481 VIQILLICLIIA
+481 
-493 GTIVTATV
+493 
-501 GFNVGLKYSEH
+501 
-512 DEISI
+512 
-517 NVGSK
+517 
-522 FNVADIKATAKEV
+522 
-535 FGNSNVLVQQV
+535 
-546 ELYKDM
+546 
-552 VQITVKE
+552 
-559 ATEEQITTLKDKINE
+559 
-574 KYKIENQLT
+574 
-583 DIKVVHIPNVRL
+583 
-595 RNIIKPYILPLS
+595 
-607 IVSIITIVFAMI
+607 
-619 AFRKLGVLRVAYEMA
+619 
-634 ISIVAPQAIL
+634 
-644 ASFYAVTRIPVNR
+644 
-657 LTTIIAI
+657 
-664 MIFIISITLP
+664 
-674 MVKLDKEKEDKL
+674 
-686 NKDKKYNKI
+686 

>member
-140 GNISLEVPEDSST
+140 GNISLEVPENSST

-278 SNMAVLLNTEPM
+278 SNMAVLLNTDPM

-474 KKTTMKK
+474 KK
-481 VIQILLICLIIA
+481 
-493 GTIVTATV
+493 
-501 GFNVGLKYSEH
+501 
-512 DEISI
+512 
-517 NVGSK
+517 
-522 FNVADIKATAKEV
+522 AD
-535 FGNSNVLVQQV
+535 
-546 ELYKDM
+546 
-552 VQITVKE
+552 
-559 ATEEQITTLKDKINE
+559 
-574 KYKIENQLT
+574 
-583 DIKVVHIPNVRL
+583 
-595 RNIIKPYILPLS
+595 
-607 IVSIITIVFAMI
+607 
-619 AFRKLGVLRVAYEMA
+619 
-634 ISIVAPQAIL
+634 
-644 ASFYAVTRIPVNR
+644 
-657 LTTIIAI
+657 
-664 MIFIISITLP
+664 
-674 MVKLDKEKEDKL
+674 
-686 NKDKKYNKI
+686 NK

>member
-81 VENSSEKDENNENI
+81 VENSSDKDENNENI

-140 GNISLEVPEDSST
+140 GNISLEVPENSST

-278 SNMAVLLNTEPM
+278 SNMAVLLNTDPM

-387 YSKKCEKE
+387 YSKKYEKE

-439 AIIIMIIYN
+439 AIIIMIIY
-448 TLMLVLKIFESNNG
+448 I
-462 NEKNKKE
+462 
-469 SNHDS
+469 
-474 KKTTMKK
+474 
-481 VIQILLICLIIA
+481 
-493 GTIVTATV
+493 
-501 GFNVGLKYSEH
+501 
-512 DEISI
+512 
-517 NVGSK
+517 
-522 FNVADIKATAKEV
+522 
-535 FGNSNVLVQQV
+535 
-546 ELYKDM
+546 
-552 VQITVKE
+552 
-559 ATEEQITTLKDKINE
+559 
-574 KYKIENQLT
+574 
-583 DIKVVHIPNVRL
+583 
-595 RNIIKPYILPLS
+595 
-607 IVSIITIVFAMI
+607 
-619 AFRKLGVLRVAYEMA
+619 
-634 ISIVAPQAIL
+634 
-644 ASFYAVTRIPVNR
+644 
-657 LTTIIAI
+657 
-664 MIFIISITLP
+664 
-674 MVKLDKEKEDKL
+674 KL
-686 NKDKKYNKI
+686 N